1 MKSEEFN
8 NVHTSAIARCNLEV
22 YNATL
27 QHTRDAHGIH
37 VGLVKTPARKK
48 RIVQTRGKYLEA
60 GNYLNH
66 NK

>member
-1 MKSEEFN
+1 MKLEEFN
-8 NVHTSAIARCNLEV
+8 DVHYCALQLEF

-48 RIVQTRGKYLEA
+48 RIVQAQGKCLVKFRGWELFES
-60 GNYLNH
+60 
-66 NK
+66 